1 MLTGRYQQRERF
13 RFWLG
18 FRVKGLRVQMA
29 KMLAAAVLATAAL
42 MSVVITVRCRNK
54 RNITLKQKSKCPLD
68 PETH

>member
-1 MLTGRYQQRERF
+1 
-13 RFWLG
+13 
-18 FRVKGLRVQMA
+18 MA